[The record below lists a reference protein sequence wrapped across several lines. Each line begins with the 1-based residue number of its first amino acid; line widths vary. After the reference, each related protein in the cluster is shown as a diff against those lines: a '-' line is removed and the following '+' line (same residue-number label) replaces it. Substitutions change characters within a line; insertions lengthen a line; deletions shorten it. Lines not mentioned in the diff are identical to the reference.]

1 MVTSSYVSLLAP
13 RERGIAAFSSLLI
26 MVSLF
31 CASAS
36 ANTLTTQHDYS
47 SQRLLFLEAE
57 SLLRNNKRPQFRQHL
72 SQLNSYPLLPYLIY
86 ADYKTRLGYLS
97 PQQIDSFKQRFGDT
111 PIAKRLNNQWLI
123 HLAENRR
130 WQDFLKHYPGDSGAK
145 LDCYAVRALYHS
157 GKKEQALS
165 KVKPLWLVGKS
176 QPKACDSLFR
186 TWQESSH
193 FNSELAWQRFQ
204 LAMERGKY
212 RLARYLIRLTEG
224 KQKQLAEQW
233 YQLRSQPEKI
243 NRLNLTQQ
251 PPELAQKIVRF
262 GIKRLAR
269 YNATQAW
276 TSWEKLSKKH
286 DFNAKEVIAIER
298 NLALASLLQKEALDR
313 PKLTQIISNPNNS
326 DLQERRIRA
335 AIAVGDWQAIQQ
347 WLLRL
352 SPQMQA
358 TPRWEYWSIR
368 AAEELNTEPSEMI
381 LSRYTE
387 LAQQRHYYGFLAADK
402 TAADYQL
409 NHQKM
414 SVMSAQVTTLQTI
427 PAFIRARELFLLNRA
442 VDARREWRQATR
454 RMNTQQL
461 AQAARLATE
470 WGWHDRAIHTVAQTP
485 YRNDLEL
492 RFPLPHQQHVINEA
506 ERHQIDPAW
515 VMAVI
520 RQESAFMPDARSSRG
535 ALGLM
540 QIMPRTGREIG
551 RLLKSPLHNTANL
564 LQSDLNIK
572 FGAAYLRRNLNR
584 LQNNLVSATAAYN
597 AGYGNVRKWLP
608 KEEGMAADRWVETIR
623 FNETRSYVQNIMAYA
638 VIYDQ
643 RLNRPT
649 IRLSERMPAIQ
660 PKKQQ

>member
-1 MVTSSYVSLLAP
+1 MAL
-13 RERGIAAFSSLLI
+13 F
-26 MVSLF
+26 F

-36 ANTLTTQHDYS
+36 ANISTTQHDYS
-47 SQRLLFLEAE
+47 SQRQLFLEAE
-57 SLLRNNKRPQFRQHL
+57 NLLRNNKRQQFRQHL
-72 SQLNSYPLLPYLIY
+72 NQLSSYSLLPYLIY
-86 ADYKTRLGYLS
+86 ADYKSRLGYLS
-97 PQQIDSFKQRFGDT
+97 PQQIDSFNQRFGDT

-130 WQDFLKHYPGDSGAK
+130 WQKLLKHYPGNGGAE

-176 QPKACDSLFR
+176 QPKACDPLFR

-212 RLARYLIRLTEG
+212 RLARYLIRFTEG
-224 KQKQLAEQW
+224 EQKQLAEQW
-233 YQLRSQPEKI
+233 HQLYRQPEKI
-243 NRLNLTQQ
+243 NRLNLTRQ
-251 PPELAQKIVRF
+251 PPTLAKKIVRF

-269 YNATQAW
+269 YNASLAW
-276 TSWEKLSKKH
+276 TGWKKLSKKH

-313 PKLTQIISNPNNS
+313 PELTQIINNPGNS

-335 AIAVGDWQAIQQ
+335 TIAVGNWQAMQQ

-368 AAEELNTEPSEMI
+368 AAEELGTEPNEVI

-387 LAQQRHYYGFLAADK
+387 LAGQRHYYGFLAADRVG
-402 TAADYQL
+402 TDYQL
-409 NHQKM
+409 NHQEIDLM
-414 SVMSAQVTTLQTI
+414 DAQVMTLQTI
-427 PAFIRARELFLLNRA
+427 PAFIRARELFLLDRV
-442 VDARREWRQATR
+442 VDARREWRQATQ

-461 AQAARLATE
+461 AQAAKLAAE

-485 YRNDLEL
+485 YRDDLEL

-520 RQESAFMPDARSSRG
+520 RQESAFMLDARSSRG

-572 FGAAYLRRNLNR
+572 FGTAYLRRNLNR

-608 KEEGMAADRWVETIR
+608 KEQGIEADRWVETIR
-623 FNETRSYVQNIMAYA
+623 FNETRGYVQNVMAYA
-638 VIYDQ
+638 AIYDQ

>member
-1 MVTSSYVSLLAP
+1 MAL
-13 RERGIAAFSSLLI
+13 
-26 MVSLF
+26 LF

-36 ANTLTTQHDYS
+36 ASISTTQHDYG
-47 SQRLLFLEAE
+47 SQRQLFLKAE
-57 SLLRNNKRPQFRQHL
+57 NLLRNNKRQQFRQHL

-97 PQQIDSFKQRFGDT
+97 PQQIDSFNQRFSDT

-123 HLAENRR
+123 HLAKNRR
-130 WQDFLKHYPGDSGAK
+130 WQMFLEHYPGNGGAE

-157 GKKEQALS
+157 GKKERALS

-193 FNSELAWQRFQ
+193 FNPEFAWQRFQ

-243 NRLNLTQQ
+243 NHFNLTRQ
-251 PPELAQKIVRF
+251 PAELAKKIVRF
-262 GIKRLAR
+262 SIKRLAR
-269 YNATQAW
+269 YNAALAW
-276 TSWEKLSKKH
+276 KSWETLSKKY
-286 DFNAKEVIAIER
+286 DFDSKEVIAIER
-298 NLALASLLQKEALDR
+298 SLALASLLQKEELNR
-313 PKLTQIISNPNNS
+313 PELTQIISNPGNS

-347 WLLRL
+347 WLRRL
-352 SPQMQA
+352 SPQLQA

-368 AAEELNTEPSEMI
+368 AAEELDTEPNKVV

-387 LAQQRHYYGFLAADK
+387 LAGQRHYYGFLAADRVGS
-402 TAADYQL
+402 DYQL
-409 NHQKM
+409 NHQKIDLM
-414 SVMSAQVTTLQTI
+414 SVQVITLQTI
-427 PAFIRARELFLLNRA
+427 PAFIRARELFLLNRT
-442 VDARREWRQATR
+442 VDARREWRQATQ

-461 AQAARLATE
+461 AQAAKLAAE

-485 YRNDLEL
+485 YRDDLEL

-572 FGAAYLRRNLNR
+572 FGAAYLKRNLNR

-608 KEEGMAADRWVETIR
+608 KKEGIEADRWVETIR
-623 FNETRSYVQNIMAYA
+623 FNETRNYVQNIMAYA
-638 VIYDQ
+638 AIYDQ
-643 RLNRPT
+643 RLNRPS

>member
-1 MVTSSYVSLLAP
+1 MLLLPAAGQVLLLLAVM
-13 RERGIAAFSSLLI
+13 LL
-26 MVSLF
+26 
-31 CASAS
+31 AGTN
-36 ANTLTTQHDYS
+36 ANANARPSTTQHDYN
-47 SQRLLFLEAE
+47 SQRQLFLEAE
-57 SLLRNNKRPQFRQHL
+57 RLLRNNKRQQFRQHL
-72 SQLNSYPLLPYLIY
+72 SQLANYPLLPYLIY

-97 PQQIDSFKQRFGDT
+97 PQQIDSFNQRFADT
-111 PIAKRLNNQWLI
+111 PIAKRLNNQWLT

-130 WQDFLKHYPGDSGAK
+130 WQLFLKHYPGDGGAK

-157 GKKEQALS
+157 DKKEQALL

-193 FNSELAWQRFQ
+193 FNSGLAWQRFQ

-224 KQKQLAEQW
+224 TQKQLAEQW
-233 YQLRSQPEKI
+233 YQLYRQPEKI
-243 NRLNLTQQ
+243 NRLDLSQQ
-251 PPELAQKIVRF
+251 PPVLARKIVQF

-269 YNATQAW
+269 YDAALAW
-276 TSWEKLSKKH
+276 RSWGKLSEKYN
-286 DFNAKEVIAIER
+286 FNSKEVIAIER

-313 PKLTQIISNPNNS
+313 PDLIQIISSPGNS

-335 AIAVGDWQAIQQ
+335 ALAVGEWQAVQR

-352 SPQMQA
+352 DPQMQV

-368 AAEELNTEPSEMI
+368 AAEELSIERREIT
-381 LSRYTE
+381 LSRYAE
-387 LAQQRHYYGFLAADK
+387 LAKQRHYYGFLAADK
-402 TAADYQL
+402 IGADYQL
-409 NHQKM
+409 NHQTINL
-414 SVMSAQVTTLQTI
+414 VDEQVLTLEAI
-427 PAFIRARELFLLNRA
+427 PAFIRARELFLLDRV
-442 VDARREWRQATR
+442 VDARREWRQATQ
-454 RMNTQQL
+454 RMNTGQL
-461 AQAARLATE
+461 AQAAKLAAD

-485 YRNDLEL
+485 YRDDLEL
-492 RFPLPHQQHVINEA
+492 RFPLPHRQHVINEA

-520 RQESAFMPDARSSRG
+520 RQESAFMLDARSNRG

-564 LQSDLNIK
+564 LQSDLNIR

-608 KEEGMAADRWVETIR
+608 KEEGIDAQRWVETIR
-623 FNETRSYVQNIMAYA
+623 FNETRHYVQNIMAYA

-660 PKKQQ
+660 PRKQK

>member
-1 MVTSSYVSLLAP
+1 MATSSYLSLFTP
-13 RERGIAAFSSLLI
+13 RERGVATFSSLLI
-26 MVSLF
+26 MALF
-31 CASAS
+31 FCVSAS
-36 ANTLTTQHDYS
+36 ANISNTQHDYS

-57 SLLRNNKRPQFRQHL
+57 NFLRNNQRQQFRQHL
-72 SQLNSYPLLPYLIY
+72 NQLNSYPLLPYLVY
-86 ADYKTRLGYLS
+86 ADYASRLGYLS
-97 PQQIDSFKQRFGDT
+97 PQQIDSFNQRFGNT
-111 PIAKRLNNQWLI
+111 PVAKRLNNQWLI

-130 WQDFLKHYPGDSGAK
+130 WQMFLKHYQGNGGVE
-145 LDCYAVRALYHS
+145 LECYALRALYHS
-157 GKKEQALS
+157 GQKEQALS
-165 KVKPLWLVGKS
+165 KVKPLWLVGQS

-212 RLARYLIRLTEG
+212 RLARYLIRFTEG
-224 KQKQLAEQW
+224 EQKQLAEQW
-233 YQLRSQPEKI
+233 YQLRSQPERI
-243 NRLNLTQQ
+243 NQLNLARQ
-251 PPELAQKIVRF
+251 PPELTKKIILF

-269 YNATQAW
+269 YNATHAW
-276 TSWEKLSKKH
+276 KNWETLSKKYH
-286 DFNAKEVIAIER
+286 FGTKEITAIER
-298 NLALASLLQKEALDR
+298 SLALASLLQKEALDR
-313 PKLTQIISNPNNS
+313 PELTQIISTPGNS

-335 AIAVGDWQAIQQ
+335 AIAVGDWQAVQQ
-347 WLLRL
+347 SLLRL

-358 TPRWEYWSIR
+358 TPKWKYWSIR
-368 AAEELNTEPSEMI
+368 AAEELDSEPNEVI
-381 LSRYTE
+381 FSRYTE
-387 LAQQRHYYGFLAADK
+387 LAGHRHYYGFLAADRVG
-402 TAADYQL
+402 ADYQL
-409 NHQKM
+409 NHQEIDLM
-414 SVMSAQVTTLQTI
+414 DAQVMTLQTI
-427 PAFIRARELFLLNRA
+427 PDFIRARELFLLGRV
-442 VDARREWRQATR
+442 VDARREWRQATQ

-461 AQAARLATE
+461 AQAAKLAAE

-485 YRNDLEL
+485 YRDDLEL

-551 RLLKSPLHNTANL
+551 QLLKNPLHNTANL

-608 KEEGMAADRWVETIR
+608 KEESIEADRWVESIR
-623 FNETRSYVQNIMAYA
+623 FNETRNYVQNIMAYA
-638 VIYDQ
+638 AIYDQ
-643 RLNRPT
+643 RLNRPAT
-649 IRLSERMPAIQ
+649 RLSERMPAIQ
-660 PKKQQ
+660 PKR